1 MHDGEPMPEILT
13 ESFCERCG
21 TRYTFE
27 AAAPSRGRFG
37 RLRVASRG
45 LRNYVLS
52 DESSLEEAF
61 AEARSDDERTITSQ
75 QLDAFHKTFNFC
87 MSCRQYTCANC
98 WNTVESRCLTCAPHL
113 GTDVL
118 PAPFP
123 TLDPRAG
130 MVAAAPATGNGH
142 SPDGSADAWPVI
154 DLPGD
159 SAPIE
164 AASTPEPGPT
174 EAPLE
179 PSIVDAPGAGVV
191 PASAATASAD
201 AATAEGATTEGAT
214 TDLRAAAAAAETAAL
229 LSRFRPGDSLD
240 DALEAYEAQADQ
252 AASPEPALEP
262 EPARVAAELSETA
275 GPTEVPAVAGAAAPS
290 IADTTAALVDEPA
303 ADEPAAPAAEVANVG
318 AAAEEPAAIVE
329 VPLPADAAPPP
340 AAAAAATTPE
350 PEPEAEIAETERP
363 ARLAAAA
370 AAWQVVAPDHGD
382 QPVPPAPSDTP
393 AWPALPPGSEAPQW
407 PPAPA
412 NVPSPSALP
421 GGSDL
426 LWAASSRDVLGQQPA
441 AGQPT
446 AAVQPCVSCGLA
458 LSATARFCRRC
469 GTRQG

>member
-1 MHDGEPMPEILT
+1 MPEILT

-45 LRNYVLS
+45 LRNYILS

-61 AEARSDDERTITSQ
+61 AEARSDDERSVTSQ

-98 WNTVESRCLTCAPHL
+98 WNTIESRCLTCAPHL
-113 GTDVL
+113 GAEIL

-142 SPDGSADAWPVI
+142 APDGSAEAWPVI

-159 SAPIE
+159 DAAAE
-164 AASTPEPGPT
+164 AASTPAPGPI
-174 EAPLE
+174 EVPLE
-179 PSIVDAPGAGVV
+179 PSIVAAPPAGVV
-191 PASAATASAD
+191 GVSAAAAAD
-201 AATAEGATTEGAT
+201 AADAAMAEGETADAATTEGAT
-214 TDLRAAAAAAETAAL
+214 ADGETAEGARPEMPAADAATDLRAAAAAAETAAL

-252 AASPEPALEP
+252 AATSKEAAVREPAL
-262 EPARVAAELSETA
+262 AAAELSEA
-275 GPTEVPAVAGAAAPS
+275 PEPAERPAVAGTAAEV
-290 IADTTAALVDEPA
+290 IAETTTAQ
-303 ADEPAAPAAEVANVG
+303 ADEPGV
-318 AAAEEPAAIVE
+318 EEPAVAAGE
-329 VPLPADAAPPP
+329 V
-340 AAAAAATTPE
+340 
-350 PEPEAEIAETERP
+350 AEVDVTETERP

-412 NVPSPSALP
+412 SVPGQSAPP
-421 GGSDL
+421 GGSDF

-441 AGQPT
+441 AGQPA